1 MDQTRWERI
10 EAICD
15 AAMERDGSARSDYL
29 SAACSGDPALQQ
41 EVESLLAQL
50 HASPSF
56 LEQPLVDLASLVP
69 NEDGEPAVPE
79 SIGPYRIERV
89 LGRGGMGEVYLA
101 VRETE
106 DIRQSVALKVIRR
119 GMGTDEVLQRFKLE
133 RRILANLHHAN
144 IARLLDAAATDDGR
158 PYFVME
164 YIEGVPITEYCDQH
178 RLSIAERLKLFQT
191 VCKAVQHAHQ
201 GLVVHRDLKPRN
213 ILVTQDG
220 TPMLLDFGIGK
231 VLVPSEALGPAPETS
246 ADLRLLTPE
255 YAAPEQVKGG
265 AVTTST
271 DVYSLGILLYELL
284 TGRHPYLAG
293 NESRQ
298 EVERAAVEVTPT
310 RPSVMVSQGQSGA
323 APNAATLQQL
333 SDLRGAQPSS
343 LRRRLVGDLDNI
355 VLMALRKEP
364 ERRYPSAAALA
375 EDIQRHLDGLPV
387 RAQTDT
393 FGYRTRKFVRR
404 HAGAVAAGVVA
415 FVALGA
421 TTGVT
426 LVQSRRVARESQR
439 VLQERDKA
447 VEVRGFLLEMFG
459 ASGADRAVGDTVTA
473 RRLLDLQVAQAKTA
487 YATRPELKAEMLEV
501 LADGY
506 DRLGLYA
513 EAEPLA
519 REALAERRRLL
530 GDKHPDVSSALNMV
544 GWIMHERGK
553 SKDAEPVVLEA
564 VELRRAGGEPYRTDL
579 ARSLNDL
586 GVVYNALTR
595 YPAAETVL
603 TEALT
608 IRRALLGDQ
617 HRAVGITASNLGAA
631 YYFQGKV
638 DSAIRVQGLAVKSL
652 EQSVGRDHQRSIVA
666 LGNLAAFKR
675 AAGDKGA
682 EADYRDLL
690 ARQTRLQGSQHPQ
703 TAFIQASLAS
713 TLSSRGRESGSEP
726 VLAEA
731 ESLYRRS
738 LATTEVAMGPSH
750 PQAGVILDRLG
761 AVLLAR
767 NKEREAL
774 TNQVRAVSIL
784 RAAYGDSNQTTIA
797 AVAGLAMVHWRLGN
811 VPAAQRLQ
819 REVAARYTQVLGDKH
834 GQTAFA
840 RGRLCEFL
848 LARGDAL
855 AEAQRNCALA
865 ERVQRNGPPNNRQ
878 AAWFSGLRLAQTH
891 LALGTHAVADSI
903 LAQLR
908 PAIDTLPRESP
919 ARRLLDS
926 LTNAASASRRG

>member
-1 MDQTRWERI
+1 MRWERI
-10 EAICD
+10 EAICES
-15 AAMERDGSARSDYL
+15 ALERDGAER
-29 SAACSGDPALQQ
+29 AAYVAQSCAGDRELQR
-41 EVESLLAQL
+41 EVESLVAQL
-50 HASPSF
+50 IASPSF
-56 LEQPLVDLASLVP
+56 LERPIVDIAGLVTNDLPSDAPL
-69 NEDGEPAVPE
+69 PAT
-79 SIGPYRIERV
+79 IGPYRIARRI
-89 LGRGGMGEVYLA
+89 GKGGMGEVYLA
-101 VRETE
+101 IRETE

-119 GMGTDEVLQRFKLE
+119 GMSTDDVMQRFRLE
-133 RRILANLHHAN
+133 RRILANLHHPN

-158 PYFVME
+158 PYFVMD

-178 RLSIAERLKLFQT
+178 RLPVAARLALFQT

-201 GLVVHRDLKPRN
+201 NLVVHRDLKPRN
-213 ILVTQDG
+213 ILVTADG

-231 VLVPSEALGPAPETS
+231 VLAPTDTLTPAPKTS
-246 ADLRLLTPE
+246 AELRLLTPE

-271 DVYSLGILLYELL
+271 DVYSLGVLLYELL
-284 TGRHPYLAG
+284 TGHHPYLVG
-293 NESRQ
+293 NETRHD
-298 EVERAAVEVTPT
+298 VERAALEATPT
-310 RPSVMVSQGQSGA
+310 RPSVMVSQGRAGA
-323 APNAATLQQL
+323 APNAAHVQQI
-333 SDLRGAQPSS
+333 SDLRGTHPSS
-343 LRRRLVGDLDNI
+343 LRRRLLGDLDII

-387 RAQTDT
+387 RAQADT
-393 FGYRTRKFVRR
+393 FGYRSRKFVRR
-404 HAGAVAAGVVA
+404 HAGAVAAAVTA
-415 FVALGA
+415 FAALGA
-421 TTGVT
+421 TTAIT
-426 LVQSRRVARESQR
+426 LVQSRRVSRESQR

-487 YATRPELKAEMLEV
+487 YATRPEVKAEMLEV

-513 EAEPLA
+513 DAEPLA

-530 GDKHPDVSSALNMV
+530 GDEHPDVASALNLL
-544 GWIMHERGK
+544 GWILHERGK
-553 SKDAEPVVLEA
+553 SKEAEPLLKQA
-564 VELRRAGGEPYRTDL
+564 AAMRRAGGERQRVDY

-595 YPAAETVL
+595 YAEAESVL
-603 TEALT
+603 TEALR
-608 IRRALLGDQ
+608 IRRAALGDP

-631 YYFQGKV
+631 YYFQRKLQP
-638 DSAIRVQGLAVKSL
+638 ALQTQALAVASL
-652 EQSVGRDHQRSIVA
+652 QQAVGNDHQRTIVA

-675 AAGDKGA
+675 AAGDAKGA

-690 ARQTRLQGSQHPQ
+690 ARQARLQGADHPV
-703 TAFIQASLAS
+703 TSGVAISLAAA
-713 TLSSRGRESGSEP
+713 LHARGSASGNDS

-731 ESLYRRS
+731 EGLYRRS
-738 LATTEVAMGPSH
+738 VASYQRALGPTH
-750 PQAGVILDRLG
+750 PQVGVTLDRLG
-761 AVLLAR
+761 ALLLAR
-767 NKEREAL
+767 RKDGEAL
-774 TNQVRAVSIL
+774 TNQQRAVGIL

-797 AVAGLAMVHWRLGN
+797 AVGGLALIHWRLRN
-811 VPAAQRLQ
+811 VAAAQRLQ
-819 REVAARYTQVLGDKH
+819 RGVATRYAQVLGDDH
-834 GQTAFA
+834 RQTAFA
-840 RGRLCEFL
+840 RARLCEFL
-848 LARGDAL
+848 LAGRDAL

-865 ERVQRNGPPNNRQ
+865 ERVQRNGLADNRP
-878 AAWFSGLRLAQTH
+878 AAWLTGLRLAQTH
-891 LALGTHAVADSI
+891 LALGTPTVADSI

-926 LTNAASASRRG
+926 LTNAASASRRR

>member
-15 AAMERDGSARSDYL
+15 AALGREGSARSDYV
-29 SAACSGDPALQQ
+29 SVACSGDPALQQ

-56 LEQPLVDLASLVP
+56 LEQPLVDLAALVP
-69 NEDGEPAVPE
+69 NEDAEPAVPE
-79 SIGPYRIERV
+79 RIGSYRIERV

-101 VRETE
+101 VREAE

-133 RRILANLHHAN
+133 RRILANLHHPN

-164 YIEGVPITEYCDQH
+164 YIEGVPITEYCDQQ

-265 AVTTST
+265 GVTTST
-271 DVYSLGILLYELL
+271 DVYSLGVLLYELL

-298 EVERAAVEVTPT
+298 EVERAAIEAMPT

-323 APNAATLQQL
+323 TPNAATPQQL

-343 LRRRLVGDLDNI
+343 LRRRLLGDLDNI

-387 RAQTDT
+387 RARADT
-393 FGYRTRKFVRR
+393 FGYRSRKFVRR

-415 FVALGA
+415 FIALGV

-473 RRLLDLQVAQAKTA
+473 RRLLDLQVAQVKTA
-487 YATRPELKAEMLEV
+487 YATRPEVKAEMLEV

-530 GDKHPDVSSALNMV
+530 GDKHVDVASALNMV

-553 SKDAEPVVLEA
+553 SKDAELVLKEA
-564 VELRRAGGEPYRTDL
+564 VELRRSAGPRYRVDL
-579 ARSLNDL
+579 SRSLNDL

-595 YPAAETVL
+595 YAEAESVL
-603 TEALT
+603 TEALE
-608 IRRALLGDQ
+608 IRRAASGDI
-617 HRAVGITASNLGAA
+617 HRPVGITANNLAAA
-631 YYFQGKV
+631 YYFQ
-638 DSAIRVQGLAVKSL
+638 REFEPAVNTQTEAVAAL
-652 EQSVGRDHQRSIVA
+652 ERAVGRDHQRSIVA

-675 AAGDKGA
+675 AAGDQEGA
-682 EADYRDLL
+682 EAVYRDLL
-690 ARQTRLQGSQHPQ
+690 ERQSRVQGPDHPVTARVMLQ
-703 TAFIQASLAS
+703 LAS
-713 TLSSRGRESGSEP
+713 TLQARGSASGSDSI
-726 VLAEA
+726 LAAA
-731 ESLYRRS
+731 EDFYRRS
-738 LATTEVAMGPSH
+738 LGALERALGPAHPEV
-750 PQAGVILDRLG
+750 GVALDRLG
-761 AVLLAR
+761 AALMAR
-767 NKEREAL
+767 RNEAEAL
-774 TNQVRAVSIL
+774 RNQERAVRIL

-797 AVAGLAMVHWRLGN
+797 AVGALAWTHWRLSN
-811 VPAAQRLQ
+811 LPAALRFQ
-819 REVAARYTQVLGDKH
+819 REAVTLYERALGPNH
-834 GQTAFA
+834 RQTAFA
-840 RGRLCEFL
+840 QGRLCEIL
-848 LARGDAL
+848 LAREDAL
-855 AEAQRNCALA
+855 SEAQRVCAQA
-865 ERVQRNGPPNNRQ
+865 ERTQRTGPPANRS
-878 AAWFSGLRLAQTH
+878 AAWVTGLRLAQTH
-891 LALGTHAVADSI
+891 VALGAVAVADSI
-903 LAQLR
+903 LAALR
-908 PAIDTLPRESP
+908 PAIDTLP
-919 ARRLLDS
+919 
-926 LTNAASASRRG
+926 SASPVRQLRDSVTALATRRR